1 MPGITTPEKHAAK
14 VEAAAREYALF
25 GKLPGAKTQLMQALL
40 FVRSKGSCPTSDVAV
55 ACVWT
60 QMYATKKL
68 KELQKRRLI
77 GRQEP
82 LPIKGS
88 YESTWTAEKVA
99 K

>member
-1 MPGITTPEKHAAK
+1 MPGITTPEMHAAK
-14 VEAAAREYALF
+14 VEAHAHEYVHF
-25 GKLPGAKTQLMQALL
+25 GKLPGAKTQLMHALL
-40 FVRSKGSCPTSDVAV
+40 VVRSESPCPTSAV
-55 ACVWT
+55 ALGCGWT
-60 QMYATKKL
+60 QMYAAKKL

-82 LPIKGS
+82 LPIKGH